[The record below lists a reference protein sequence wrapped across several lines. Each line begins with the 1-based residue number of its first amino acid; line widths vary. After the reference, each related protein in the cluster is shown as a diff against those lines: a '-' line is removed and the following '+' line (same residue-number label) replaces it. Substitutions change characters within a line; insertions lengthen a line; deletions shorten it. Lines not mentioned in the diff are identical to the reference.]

1 MLTAVE
7 VATILAGVGLVVV
20 FGDDRSDG
28 CGVDTF
34 AVWCFVKR
42 HGFYRCNLYE
52 RDLKDR
58 DITSKYLELPQKE
71 WERERERKMHGMWL
85 YLKENV
91 KCGSKH
97 TDVLCSSEKC
107 SHKLS
112 FTPLQK
118 NLAPD
123 SQLVHP
129 IRELIYRKNYCQT
142 CLCELEIG
150 DPSRKIVEIIFQKA
164 SLDHSKSTTR
174 IRSIIK
180 VKNSA
185 QTLDS
190 FEKYRDKVKM
200 TADHRCTK
208 NPRNIVDGNEQL
220 RFYGTTM
227 ACRRGKSKQVSELC
241 KNPNCRVCRILQSNF
256 RIDYT
261 TNNGIRLSSNSDDFR
276 ENVMKNTERTVI
288 VCRIIAGNMS
298 ISNGDESNVCNSTG
312 NEKGYN
318 SSGNV
323 IVWDPSAV
331 LPCFVIVFT

>member
-1 MLTAVE
+1 
-7 VATILAGVGLVVV
+7 
-20 FGDDRSDG
+20 
-28 CGVDTF
+28 
-34 AVWCFVKR
+34 
-42 HGFYRCNLYE
+42 
-52 RDLKDR
+52 
-58 DITSKYLELPQKE
+58 
-71 WERERERKMHGMWL
+71 MHGMWL

-91 KCGSKH
+91 KCGKH

-107 SHKLS
+107 SNKHS
-112 FTPLQK
+112 FTPLNK
-118 NLAPD
+118 NLVPD

-129 IRELIYRKNYCQT
+129 IRELIYRKNYSQT
-142 CLCELEIG
+142 RLYELEIG

-174 IRSIIK
+174 IKSILK
-180 VKNSA
+180 VKNST

-200 TADHRCTK
+200 IADHRCTK

-227 ACRRGKSKQVSELC
+227 SCRRERSKRVSELC

-256 RIDYT
+256 HIDYT
-261 TNNGIRLSSNSDDFR
+261 TNNGIHLSSSSDEFR
-276 ENVMKNTERTVI
+276 EKVMKNTERAVI
-288 VCRIIAGNMS
+288 VCRIIAGNES
-298 ISNGDESNVCNSTG
+298 ISNDDESTVCNSTG

-318 SSGNV
+318 RSGNA
-323 IVWDPSAV
+323 IVWNPSAV